1 MSVSSI
7 PILGIVDRIAHT
19 LGVERALLRQATS
32 FAAMGL
38 ASSLL
43 QGALY
48 LAVRLFATASIAAA
62 VSLVLS
68 TVANTAANRA
78 LTFQVKDDT
87 GRVRAQFLGL
97 LLLGVTWAF
106 QQAGLLVIEP
116 LALSANLEAVA
127 VVICGSLGG
136 ILRFILMRTWVFA
149 PRRPLV
155 A

>member
-1 MSVSSI
+1 MSVSST
-7 PILGIVDRIAHT
+7 PVLGVIDRIA
-19 LGVERALLRQATS
+19 LGLRADRALLRQVSS

-48 LAVRLFATASIAAA
+48 LALRLVATSSIAAA
-62 VSLVLS
+62 VSLILS

-78 LTFQVKDDT
+78 LTFQVTDRSGKA
-87 GRVRAQFLGL
+87 RAQVLGL

-106 QQAGLLVIEP
+106 QQAGLLLVTP
-116 LALSANLEAVA
+116 FALSATGEAVA
-127 VVICGSLGG
+127 VVICGSFGG

-149 PRRPLV
+149 PRGTAV